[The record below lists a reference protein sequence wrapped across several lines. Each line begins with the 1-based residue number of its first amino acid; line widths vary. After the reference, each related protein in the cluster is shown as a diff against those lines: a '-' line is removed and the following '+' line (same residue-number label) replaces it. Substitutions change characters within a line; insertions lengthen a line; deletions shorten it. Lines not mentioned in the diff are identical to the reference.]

1 MEDATQRD
9 RLARAEIRALRARLR
24 DLRRRIRALPDTGR
38 EYRRAVALELGF
50 HQALMRLI
58 EPRPDV
64 LTETLPVVF
73 DEDD

>member
-24 DLRRRIRALPDTGR
+24 DLRRRIRALPDVGR
-38 EYRRAVALELGF
+38 EYRRLVSLELAA
-50 HQALMRLI
+50 HDRLMRLI
-58 EPRPDV
+58 EPRPSV